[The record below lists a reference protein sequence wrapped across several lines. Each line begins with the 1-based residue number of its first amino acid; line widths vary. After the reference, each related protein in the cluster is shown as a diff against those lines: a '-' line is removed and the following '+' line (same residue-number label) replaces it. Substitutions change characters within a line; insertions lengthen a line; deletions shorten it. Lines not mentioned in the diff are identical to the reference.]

1 MTNLKPIHEC
11 NAREVEMMVGKAM
24 CAWANAE
31 ANRKFW
37 EAEENA
43 SLKRGIQVEVEKAM
57 SEYEA
62 TVRCIAMF
70 VSDTLPAIC
79 KHVIDR
85 AETELL
91 AA

>member
-1 MTNLKPIHEC
+1 MSITAKKSTNEM
-11 NAREVEMMVGKAM
+11 EVRMMVGKAM
-24 CAWANAE
+24 CAYANAE

-70 VSDTLPAIC
+70 ANEHLPEIC
-79 KHVIDR
+79 KTVIEM
-85 AETELL
+85 AEEEFGI
-91 AA
+91 